1 MDSPPSRRWLHM
13 QEYVGGAKIGVDKLL
28 WGKRKEDTK
37 FVEGRVLEELR
48 GGVEGEYDKNILYW
62 AF

>member
-1 MDSPPSRRWLHM
+1 M

-62 AF
+62 AFWKN